1 MSEVTFNG
9 ETHILTLNGE
19 DGQVLGNW
27 QANNRTTNA
36 ATLQFVAN
44 GDYDVLDQ
52 NEPHTHNP
60 QDDSADGEYGSFG
73 IVRFNVP
80 GHDGVGIHS
89 GRQNSP
95 DLTPEHGIGPNHVT
109 QGCIRTTDAAMAV
122 IVQTMQDDPLL
133 VLHVEQ
139 NRNQRQP
146 DLA

>member
-9 ETHILTLNGE
+9 ETHILSLSDQNGA
-19 DGQVLGNW
+19 VLGNW
-27 QANNRTTNA
+27 HANNRTTST
-36 ATLQFVAN
+36 ATLQFVPN
-44 GDYDVLDQ
+44 DDYEVEDQ
-52 NEPHTHNP
+52 NTPHTHNAK
-60 QDDSADGEYGSFG
+60 DDSADGEYGSFG

-95 DLTPEHGIGPNHVT
+95 DLTPEHGIGPEHVT

-122 IVQTMQDDPLL
+122 IVETMRNDPL
-133 VLHVEQ
+133 VVVHVEQ

-146 DLA
+146 ELA